1 MVEIGSLNIF
11 PNFRTHINWPSNQR
25 SNFIES
31 VYLGMPVDNIIC
43 EENLFGELTV
53 LDGTQRLKTIV
64 DFLNNDL
71 TLKDL
76 TLLKHLNGKKFSELN
91 YNDTLQVTNRLIFN
105 FLSISYDTHP
115 ILKFE
120 FFKRINYGKL
130 RFPVQSARNY
140 AFPYAKSLIQEL
152 KDALSFKLEFEERNS
167 FKNRSELSWATEID
181 QFYLYLALVFALKNN
196 IIDTDDQNESVSELL
211 DRFAFII
218 NDKKYVNGMIIDEIY
233 RAFKMCFSKF
243 LYLRKIHIS
252 IRDEIYDEKY
262 RLNDFLDVNEISL
275 SMDKFIH
282 VMIQQIKSLPSMD
295 VAELIYD
302 SDTLVPDYFEMR
314 KKIKF
319 LNKEIFGRKYASNS
333 RSQKY

>member
-1 MVEIGSLNIF
+1 MVERGSLNML

-43 EENLFGELTV
+43 EENLYGELTV
-53 LDGTQRLKTIV
+53 LDGTQRLKAIV

-76 TLLKHLNGKKFSELN
+76 TLLKHLNGKKFRELN
-91 YNDTLQVTNRLIFN
+91 YNDTLQITNRLTLN

-120 FFKRINYGKL
+120 FFKRINYGKI
-130 RFPVQSARNY
+130 RFPIQSARNY
-140 AFPYAKSLIQEL
+140 AFPYTKSLIDDL
-152 KDALSFKLEFEERNS
+152 KNEFSLQLKFEERNS

-181 QFYLYLALVFALKNN
+181 QFYLYLALVIALKNN

-211 DRFAFII
+211 DRFAFMI
-218 NDKKYVNGMIIDEIY
+218 NDKKYINGMIVDDMYIT
-233 RAFKMCFSKF
+233 FKKCFSNF
-243 LYLRKIHIS
+243 SYLRKIHVS
-252 IRDEIYDEKY
+252 TRDEMYDDKY
-262 RLNDFLDVNEISL
+262 KLSDFLDMSEISL
-275 SMDKFIH
+275 SMDKFVH
-282 VMIQQIKSLPSMD
+282 VIIQGIKSLPSMD
-295 VAELIYD
+295 ISELIYD
-302 SDTLVPDYFEMR
+302 SDTLVPEYFEMR

-319 LNKEIFGRKYASNS
+319 LNKEIFGRNYASNS
-333 RSQKY
+333 RN